1 MYAKCGFLLKAQ
13 EFFDTLKVL
22 NVVTWNALIGG
33 YVLHGHGSTA
43 LRTLDR
49 MEGQGF
55 APNLITFTFSFKA
68 CACIR
73 ALEQGSELHSN
84 MLERGL
90 PLDHIVITAL
100 VDMYAKCGALVK
112 AQEAFDACF
121 THDVATWNA
130 LIVGYVQNE
139 CCEEALLCFEKKQ
152 TGGISPNAITL
163 ACVLRACSLVKA
175 VEKGKEI
182 HAEVVQNG
190 LLKADPFIGS
200 AVVDMYAKCG
210 ALSKAKEVLKV
221 LPERDVVVWNS
232 LIVGYVLHDY
242 NEEAL
247 FCFDQMQAEGVSPNI
262 VTYACSLNACGNIG
276 ALEKGS
282 EIHVDASRKALL
294 ELALSIGSALVDM
307 YAKCGALVKA
317 QEAFDACFTHDVDTW
332 NALIAGYVQ
341 NECCEEALLC
351 FEKKQTGG
359 ISPNAITLA
368 CVLRACSLV
377 KAVEKGKEIHT
388 EVVQNG
394 LLKADPFIRSAVVD
408 MYAKCGALSKAKEVL
423 KVLPERDVVVW
434 NSLIVGYVLHD
445 YNEEALFCFDQMQ
458 AEGVSPN
465 IVTYA
470 CSVNACGNIGALEK
484 GSEIHA
490 DASRKALLELDLSI
504 GSALVDMYAKCGELS
519 KSSRRF

>member
-1 MYAKCGFLLKAQ
+1 
-13 EFFDTLKVL
+13 
-22 NVVTWNALIGG
+22 
-33 YVLHGHGSTA
+33 
-43 LRTLDR
+43 

-130 LIVGYVQNE
+130 LIAGYVQNE
-139 CCEEALLCFEKKQ
+139 CCEEALLCFEKMQ

-247 FCFDQMQAEGVSPNI
+247 FCFDQMQAEGVSPN
-262 VTYACSLNACGNIG
+262 
-276 ALEKGS
+276 
-282 EIHVDASRKALL
+282 
-294 ELALSIGSALVDM
+294 M
-307 YAKCGALVKA
+307 
-317 QEAFDACFTHDVDTW
+317 
-332 NALIAGYVQ
+332 
-341 NECCEEALLC
+341 
-351 FEKKQTGG
+351 
-359 ISPNAITLA
+359 
-368 CVLRACSLV
+368 
-377 KAVEKGKEIHT
+377 
-388 EVVQNG
+388 
-394 LLKADPFIRSAVVD
+394 
-408 MYAKCGALSKAKEVL
+408 
-423 KVLPERDVVVW
+423 
-434 NSLIVGYVLHD
+434 
-445 YNEEALFCFDQMQ
+445 
-458 AEGVSPN
+458 
-465 IVTYA
+465 VTYA

-519 KSSRRF
+519 KAQGVFEKLLNRTVVTWNALITGYAQIGDVENVHLMFDKLVVDDKDPQPVTFVGILCACSHSGLVDIGLKCFILMISDFSIIPTPTHYNCMIDLLGRAGQLESAVYFLGRGPFHPTIEMWLSLLSACRKWGNIDLGRQIFEQAIFLDESEGAAYFCMYNIYADSGLLDDAKRIETMRVKKQAWNKHKDYGMFRMDESALH